1 MHGRR
6 NKLCAKLSSAFLR
19 KWSRS
24 EGIVCDS
31 FWHRNWPFDQVDSP
45 SDGGLGHPYEPF
57 IRLYVYN
64 VTNADEF
71 LNNGSK
77 PILDELGP
85 YVYLGK
91 CKLAPGFVIAF
102 ALCLLVLGVLVT
114 FGFSALV
121 RLVIDHQVALRP
133 GGQSFGWWSRPP
145 VEPFIRLYVYNVTNA
160 DEFLN
165 NGSKP
170 ILDELGPYVYLQK
183 WEKVDIVENDNGT
196 LSFNAK
202 RVYIFNEELSGGSED
217 DVVIVPNIP
226 MLSATSQS
234 KHAARFL
241 RLAMAS
247 IMDILKIKPFVEVS
261 VGQLLW
267 GYEDPLLKLAKDV
280 VPKEQKLPYE
290 EFGLM
295 YGKNSTSRDRVTM
308 WSGVDDITKYGIIDK
323 FLRLAM
329 ASIMDILKIKP
340 FVEVSVGQLLWGYE
354 DPLLKLAKDVVPK
367 EQKLPYEEFGL
378 MYGKNSTSRDRVTM
392 WSGVDDITKYGI
404 IDKYNGYSHL
414 PHWSEERCNR
424 LNGSDG
430 SIFPPHISKNTT
442 LYVYEKDLCRL
453 MPLSFEKEV
462 DTRNHVPGY
471 RFTPSEDVF
480 ASVEKNPDNKCFCP
494 AGPPC
499 APHGFFNVSACQFD
513 SPILLS
519 FPHFYMADQSYRLA
533 VEGISPPEKEKHQL
547 YIDVQPHIVEMG
559 TALRARARIQ
569 INLAVSQVVD
579 IKQVANFPDIVFP
592 ILWFEEGID
601 GLPDE
606 VTDLM
611 LLANTL
617 PPKAQ
622 LGLMIALYALGA
634 VLLVLAVT
642 CLVRSSHRQST
653 LHLDSSN
660 FLATASIDQAK
671 KKSKMDNK
679 ERF

>member
-19 KWSRS
+19 KW
-24 EGIVCDS
+24 
-31 FWHRNWPFDQVDSP
+31 W
-45 SDGGLGHPYEPF
+45 
-57 IRLYVYN
+57 
-64 VTNADEF
+64 
-71 LNNGSK
+71 
-77 PILDELGP
+77 
-85 YVYLGK
+85 
-91 CKLAPGFVIAF
+91 FVIAF

-133 GGQSFGWWSRPP
+133 GGQSFGWWSKPP

-295 YGKNSTSRDRVTM
+295 YGKNSTSRDRVTI
-308 WSGVDDITKYGIIDK
+308 WSGVDDIG
-323 FLRLAM
+323 R
-329 ASIMDILKIKP
+329 
-340 FVEVSVGQLLWGYE
+340 
-354 DPLLKLAKDVVPK
+354 
-367 EQKLPYEEFGL
+367 
-378 MYGKNSTSRDRVTM
+378 
-392 WSGVDDITKYGI
+392 YGI
-404 IDKYNGYSHL
+404 IDKYNGFSHL

-442 LYVYEKDLCRL
+442 LFVYEKDLCRL
-453 MPLSFEKEV
+453 LPLTFEKEV
-462 DTRNHVPGY
+462 DTRNNVPGY
-471 RFTPSEDVF
+471 RFTPTEDVF
-480 ASVEKNPDNKCFCP
+480 ASVEKNPDNMCYCP

-519 FPHFYMADQSYRLA
+519 FPHFYMADQSYREA

-547 YIDVQPHIVEMG
+547 YIDVQPEMG

-611 LLANTL
+611 LMANTL

-634 VLLVLAVT
+634 FLLVMAVT